1 MLLSPKPGSSADQ
14 IHALR
19 EDALKPATNIIAS
32 VNPTGKDK
40 HVMKKVSEINF
51 DHGLLMPNKAFFHQ
65 YPKSLGLGRKFG
77 QINLGAFG
85 VFSIIYQHPF
95 WSMFSINQPLF
106 LQKPKYLFEIGI

>member
-1 MLLSPKPGSSADQ
+1 MGKINLTKSKWNVPLSPKPGSSANQ

-65 YPKSLGLGRKFG
+65 YPKLLGLGRQFG
-77 QINLGAFG
+77 QINFGTFG
-85 VFSIIYQHPF
+85 VFSANLSAPI
-95 WSMFSINQPLF
+95 LV
-106 LQKPKYLFEIGI
+106 L